1 MYRILDSNNLESP
14 LPPFLHDRPLY
25 KVNLTY
31 NNFDCPV
38 PVWCGKNGSSLCLPC
53 NPRPSSTPSTPKTI
67 TSTASTSKT
76 NTISST
82 PSGSKTNSI
91 SSTQSQSSSI
101 SPSASISLYPSQP
114 FNNVIVGYT
123 ETSTDPLI
131 IIVTATLIII
141 IIGVIIGLSFIN
153 CSPKK
158 KIESTNLLINEENDE
173 PPNDFKPPG
182 PESSIQSHYW
192 FIVIIGILV
201 DMLGLTLIP
210 NIFLLTLPQANCD
223 GVGQPKIEFIFTI
236 SFIFISIISGVILD
250 YLKKLTLSGK
260 KKFPFNQIFKISL
273 FILLLCRVLE
283 VIYSCFLYFFDIFP
297 YWILYIIGI
306 ISQFSISTI
315 TYTCWNILKI
325 KIAIIF
331 KLHPK
336 EETKLINKM

>member
-1 MYRILDSNNLESP
+1 MCRFLDSNNLESP
-14 LPPFLHDRPLY
+14 LPPFLQDSPDY
-25 KVNLTY
+25 NVNLRY

-38 PVWCGKNGSSLCLPC
+38 PTWCGKDGSSLCLPC
-53 NPRPSSTPSTPKTI
+53 NPRTLFTPST
-67 TSTASTSKT
+67 S

-82 PSGSKTNSI
+82 PSTSKTISSTSSGSKTNSI
-91 SSTQSQSSSI
+91 SSTQSQSASI
-101 SPSASISLYPSQP
+101 SPSASISLYPNQT

-158 KIESTNLLINEENDE
+158 KIESTKLLINEENDE
-173 PPNDFKPPG
+173 PNDFKPPG

-210 NIFLLTLPQANCD
+210 NIFLLTLPQVNCD
-223 GVGQPKIEFIFTI
+223 GVGQPKIEFIFTVI
-236 SFIFISIISGVILD
+236 FIFISIVSGVILD
-250 YLKKLTLSGK
+250 YLNKLTLSGK
-260 KKFPFNQIFKISL
+260 KKFPFYQIFKISL

-283 VIYSCFLYFFDIFP
+283 VVYSCFLYFFDIFP

>member
-1 MYRILDSNNLESP
+1 MCRILDSNNLESP
-14 LPPFLHDRPLY
+14 LPPFLHDRPHY

-38 PVWCGKNGSSLCLPC
+38 PTWCGKNGSSLCLPC
-53 NPRPSSTPSTPKTI
+53 NPRTLSTPST
-67 TSTASTSKT
+67 S

-82 PSGSKTNSI
+82 PSTSNTISCTPSVSKTNSI

-101 SPSASISLYPSQP
+101 SPNASISLYPNQT

-158 KIESTNLLINEENDE
+158 KFESTNLLINEENDE
-173 PPNDFKPPG
+173 PNDFKPPG

-223 GVGQPKIEFIFTI
+223 GVGQPKIEFIFTVI
-236 SFIFISIISGVILD
+236 FIFISIVSGVILD
-250 YLKKLTLSGK
+250 YLNKLSLSGK
-260 KKFPFNQIFKISL
+260 KKFPFYQIFKISL

-283 VIYSCFLYFFDIFP
+283 VVYSCFLYFFDIFP